1 MIADN
6 DTLDKSNEMKSRRK
20 TGGNFN
26 STPHNKK

>member
-6 DTLDKSNEMKSRRK
+6 RTLNKSNEMKSRRK

-26 STPHNKK
+26 STTQ